1 MKSGV
6 PSLEENWIGNVL
18 CWKELLVVLFFV
30 DFYWVDECYEVWRL
44 HQRIFLHF
52 SSTVRDSDESDDIP
66 SDVDLSDPFFS
77 QELGTDI
84 KSKKTPDKVFNEK
97 GKKKRK
103 RKAEETEEEKKS
115 KVSNKNGF
123 KGK

>member
-18 CWKELLVVLFFV
+18 CWKELLAVLFFV
-30 DFYWVDECYEVWRL
+30 DFYWVDGCYEVWRL

-84 KSKKTPDKVFNEK
+84 KSKKTPDKVSNEK

>member
-1 MKSGV
+1 M
-6 PSLEENWIGNVL
+6 
-18 CWKELLVVLFFV
+18 
-30 DFYWVDECYEVWRL
+30 
-44 HQRIFLHF
+44 HF

-77 QELGTDI
+77 QDI
-84 KSKKTPDKVFNEK
+84 KSKKTPDKVSNEK

-103 RKAEETEEEKKS
+103 RKAEETEEEKKA
-115 KVSNKNGF
+115 KVSKKNGF